1 MKNMLGM
8 VLKMLVP
15 AKDTPEH
22 IYLIFIELLN
32 KLTQ

>member
-15 AKDTPEH
+15 AKDTTTTH
-22 IYLIFIELLN
+22 LIFIELLN